1 MAKDKEEKALAEE
14 MAHSLRNYEPDESVF
29 GAPRAQS
36 GYNIL
41 QNIFIIKISKI
52 LLSEFYN
59 IPIILKYS

>member
-36 GYNIL
+36 GYNYSAKYFYYK
-41 QNIFIIKISKI
+41 NFKNFII
-52 LLSEFYN
+52 
-59 IPIILKYS
+59 